1 MDPSHEATSAEP
13 ITGPFVAAV
22 FDHTA
27 HAAPSIRTLLRVYQD
42 LLGSVSVGGGDNTR
56 VGYRVVHLQFDNGSK
71 IELMEPLD
79 GSTFFDSFFARMPHG
94 GLHHVTFRV
103 PDIRAAIVRMQ
114 QLGFRPTAV
123 YLDDEVPIFWNA
135 RVTAERWKMSCGA
148 VEPAYGGNE
157 SPMFQRILIP
167 VDGSRHADQALPLAI
182 RLAQVTG
189 GPLRLVR
196 SVDRSGQDGDGAAA
210 SLREQEVGSPAA
222 TPSDQEAA
230 RST

>member
-13 ITGPFVAAV
+13 ITGPLVAAI
-22 FDHTA
+22 FDHVA
-27 HAAPSIRTLLRVYQD
+27 HAAPSIRTLLRIYQD
-42 LLGSVSVGGGDNTR
+42 LLGGVFAGGGDNTR

-123 YLDDEVPIFWNA
+123 YLDDEVW
-135 RVTAERWKMSCGA
+135 
-148 VEPAYGGNE
+148 
-157 SPMFQRILIP
+157 
-167 VDGSRHADQALPLAI
+167 
-182 RLAQVTG
+182 
-189 GPLRLVR
+189 
-196 SVDRSGQDGDGAAA
+196 
-210 SLREQEVGSPAA
+210 
-222 TPSDQEAA
+222 QEAFLHPREGSGA
-230 RST
+230 LVQLVQTRPDLLQRASDRRTLEDVLRGR